1 MEDKGTGWRFMTD
14 VKELQETLTF
24 WHKRAKE
31 LEEELKFYKDETAQT
46 QEILGRV
53 LLQYYERWGT
63 VQLTNHPRKR
73 LK

>member
-1 MEDKGTGWRFMTD
+1 MEDEGIGWRFMTD
-14 VKELQETLTF
+14 VKELQDTLTF

-53 LLQYYERWGT
+53 ISQYSEKWDT
-63 VQLTNHPRKR
+63 VKLTNYPRER